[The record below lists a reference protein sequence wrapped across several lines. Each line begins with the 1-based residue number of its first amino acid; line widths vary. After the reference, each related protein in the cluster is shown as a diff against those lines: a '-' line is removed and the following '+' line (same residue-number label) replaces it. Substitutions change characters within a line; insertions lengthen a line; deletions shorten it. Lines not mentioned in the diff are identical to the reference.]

1 MIHPTEKEE
10 KGGERKKNVFGSV
23 DIKEAIA
30 PERSLG
36 YIYIFSSVIVG
47 YMVGS
52 YPLRMVTCI
61 ELVVSFSSWGKNLGS
76 LSMIDRS
83 LIVSLDKRAKK
94 TLPKLTKYGDVGEV
108 L

>member
-10 KGGERKKNVFGSV
+10 KGEKKKDVFGSV

-52 YPLRMVTCI
+52 YPLRMGTCI
-61 ELVVSFSSWGKNLGS
+61 ELVVSFSSWGLGGKNLGS

-83 LIVSLDKRAKK
+83 LIVSLDKREKK
-94 TLPKLTKYGDVGEV
+94 RCQS
-108 L
+108 